1 MSWRIENLKI
11 GYLTCEL
18 RAGTA
23 QVHTPA
29 TGMLDPEFD
38 GRDPIGGKE
47 EQAKAE

>member
-1 MSWRIENLKI
+1 MSWEIGNLKL
-11 GYLTCEL
+11 GYLTCEH

-29 TGMLDPEFD
+29 TGMLDPELD